1 MSPSPREYLCHIL
14 DEACYIEN
22 HSQQLTQDEFQQN
35 ETLKRA
41 FVRSLEIIGEASKKI
56 PWEFRSLHPVVNW
69 RSITG
74 MRDRLV
80 HDYFGIDY
88 EIVWDVVKNKIPDRR
103 GHIQKILESE
113 GENKIF

>member
-1 MSPSPREYLCHIL
+1 MSPSPREYLYHIL
-14 DEACYIEN
+14 DEAWYIEN
-22 HSQQLTQDEFQQN
+22 HSQQLTQSQFQQD

-56 PWEFRSLHPVVNW
+56 PQEFRSSHPVINW
-69 RSITG
+69 RAIAG

-88 EIVWDVVKNKIPDRR
+88 DIVWDVVKNKIPGFRR
-103 GHIQKILESE
+103 QIQELLESE
-113 GENKIF
+113 FNGTSL